1 MNKQLILDH
10 SLRFACRN
18 GNLNQVISLI
28 KRGANAFFD
37 ITNHLTCI
45 ELAIKRLNIPVI
57 KYLLTYGA
65 PTEYYILSRCININ
79 NPQIIDILSNNYVG
93 SISRNTHLLYNSMRR
108 KDTAVYEFMLN
119 MIINYDTGQI
129 TNNTIA
135 EALRNRLN
143 INKMITCMLNNQ
155 TTCSTPSTHLYHLGN
170 IVFSNGTKYDILIY
184 LQRVYSLS
192 NICVNCYSC
201 LPTLFNDN
209 LFSVN
214 SLLICK
220 LLFEFK
226 SNNYQTAVFNL
237 SCKYSYLYILC
248 DYLNNDL
255 INHIL
260 NMVIQL

>member
-1 MNKQLILDH
+1 M
-10 SLRFACRN
+10 
-18 GNLNQVISLI
+18 
-28 KRGANAFFD
+28 
-37 ITNHLTCI
+37 
-45 ELAIKRLNIPVI
+45 
-57 KYLLTYGA
+57 LTYGT

-79 NPQIIDILSNNYVG
+79 NPEIINILSNNYVG
-93 SISRNTHLLYNSMRR
+93 SISRNTYLLYNSMRR
-108 KDTAVYEFMLN
+108 KDMAVYEFMLN
-119 MIINYDTGQI
+119 IIINYDTGQI

-155 TTCSTPSTHLYHLGN
+155 ATCSTPSTHLYHLGN

-184 LQRVYSLS
+184 LQRVYSIS
-192 NICVNCYSC
+192 NICVSCYSD
-201 LPTLFNDN
+201 LSTLFSDN

-220 LLFEFK
+220 LLFKFK
-226 SNNYQTAVFNL
+226 SNNYQTAVLNL

-255 INHIL
+255 IKHIWY
-260 NMVIQL
+260 MIIQL